1 MSPALHFSPYVRSV
15 PHNDQVV
22 ILNLKNSRWIK
33 IASNAW
39 SILQDFIE
47 ETGDIST
54 QLQNVDVT
62 AGEFDEFVDCLKEHG
77 FLTETQDEALPVW
90 NQPVAA
96 YLNLTERCNL
106 QCKTCYFAAKV
117 ESDLVE
123 MSTETTT
130 TAMDKL
136 AGAGVKYVVLAG
148 GEPLLRSDLAKIL
161 REAQKRFEDVT
172 LITNGTLVNT
182 EIARSIAED
191 TNQVQ
196 VSLDGP
202 DEASNSQ
209 IRGEGAFERAISGV
223 KLLKE
228 AGAKIL
234 LVCTITKVNIGLV
247 PRMAALARELG
258 VELGSSIFLATGH
271 GACNERCLS
280 PAWQDLLEDFR
291 DEIFQLA
298 TEGELSGSQYTSTSN
313 LRVGMSC
320 GSGTQLISVAPD
332 GTIYPCH
339 VLHRPEYVIGSIT
352 ANDDLLSI
360 LDSSPVVKRFRQLNV
375 EQRAGC
381 KGCDVR
387 YFCRGGCIA
396 QGISNTGR
404 LGGKDRFCPLFTRVF
419 RAQVWSID
427 DQMTDHEKAKALVEA
442 LS

>member
-1 MSPALHFSPYVRSV
+1 MHFSPYVRSV
-15 PHNDQVV
+15 SQNNQVV
-22 ILNLKNSRWIK
+22 ILNLKNGRWIK
-33 IASNAW
+33 ITSGVW
-39 SILQDFIE
+39 FILQDFIE
-47 ETGDIST
+47 GTGDISI
-54 QLQNVDVT
+54 QLQNADVT
-62 AGEFDEFVDCLKEHG
+62 AGEFGEFVDCLKEYG
-77 FLTETQDEALPVW
+77 FLAETQDETLPVW

-117 ESDLVE
+117 ESDLAE

-130 TAMDKL
+130 TAMNKL
-136 AGAGVKYVVLAG
+136 AGAGIKYIVLAG
-148 GEPLLRSDLAKIL
+148 GEPLLRSDLATIL
-161 REAQKRFEDVT
+161 LEARKHFEDVT
-172 LITNGTLVNT
+172 LITNGTLVNA

-209 IRGEGAFERAISGV
+209 IRGKGAFERAINGV
-223 KLLKE
+223 DLLKE

-247 PRMAALARELG
+247 PRMATLARELG

-271 GACNERCLS
+271 GACNEKCLS
-280 PAWQDLLEDFR
+280 PAWQDLLADFR

-298 TEGELSGSQYTSTSN
+298 EKDELPESQYTSTSN

-320 GSGTQLISVAPD
+320 GSGTQLISIAPD

-352 ANDDLLSI
+352 NNDDLLST
-360 LDSSPVVKRFRQLNV
+360 LNSSPVVRRFRQLNV
-375 EQRAGC
+375 EQRRGC

-404 LGGKDRFCPLFTRVF
+404 LGGKDKFCPLFTRVF

-427 DQMTDHEKAKALVEA
+427 DQMTDNENAIALVEA